1 MRNIKWLTTNIKGY
15 SRFMAV
21 DEATNEPRSDLN
33 LNNSINFAQHH
44 SLLQRRRGHLARRF
58 TLAALNAIRMPVG
71 QRFKST
77 IIAPI

>member
-33 LNNSINFAQHH
+33 LNNSINFER
-44 SLLQRRRGHLARRF
+44 S
-58 TLAALNAIRMPVG
+58 
-71 QRFKST
+71 
-77 IIAPI
+77 IIAYCSGGEATSLPAVCQWDVHWREHGYTAHV